1 MISPDDYVDMSS
13 EDSSSPYSYDAGG
26 GGDLELGLGLS
37 IGGGGKG
44 SRMMRRR
51 DGDGEIGGNSTKNEA
66 QFLYARILTAKD
78 FPSSCVFRTAATS
91 SSSAAACSSSSTT
104 SSSSST
110 LSRVGGGTKRSA
122 DSAAG
127 GAASAGQVVGWP
139 PVRAYRMNSM
149 VNQVRSVAAE
159 DYNSMAKKN
168 QSKERAVDKVENR
181 SNTNGMNLKA
191 RSSLFVKVNMDGI
204 PIGRKVD
211 LSALGT
217 YEALAHTLED
227 MFLKQSLV
235 NGSSTTER
243 SNTGRR
249 LRLLDGSSE
258 FVITYEDK
266 EGDWMLV
273 GDVPWGMF
281 INSVK
286 RLKIMRTTD
295 ATGLGNKDEIR

>member
-1 MISPDDYVDMSS
+1 MISAEDNVEMSS
-13 EDSSSPYSYDAGG
+13 EDSSSPYSYDGG
-26 GGDLELGLGLS
+26 GGGEELELGLGLS
-37 IGGGGKG
+37 IGG
-44 SRMMRRR
+44 SRMLRRR
-51 DGDGEIGGNSTKNEA
+51 DGDHGEITRGNSTKKEA

-78 FPSSCVFRTAATS
+78 FPSCVFRTAATS
-91 SSSAAACSSSSTT
+91 SSSAAAAAAACSSSSTT

-122 DSAAG
+122 DSPAG
-127 GAASAGQVVGWP
+127 RQVVGWP

-149 VNQVRSVAAE
+149 VQQARSVATE

-168 QSKERAVDKVENR
+168 QSNERVVDKVENR
-181 SNTNGMNLKA
+181 SNMNPNA
-191 RSSLFVKVNMDGI
+191 RSSLFVKVNMDGT

-211 LSALGT
+211 LSSLGT
-217 YEALAHTLED
+217 YEALARTLED
-227 MFLKQSLV
+227 MFFKQSPV

-243 SNTGRR
+243 NTGRR
-249 LRLLDGSSE
+249 LNLLDGSSG

-266 EGDWMLV
+266 DGDWMLV